1 MYDLDLDLGVY
12 DLLRLAGVRDLDLLY
27 DLLRLGGDLLRL
39 LLLDRDRETDLEYDL
54 DLDRG
59 YKKQIFLFQ
68 RHIKN
73 MKHIL
78 FKIIFDTI
86 PVD

>member
-78 FKIIFDTI
+78 FKFTFDTI
-86 PVD
+86 LVD